1 MTATTSS
8 TNRTP
13 EQIRSDLEAEREQLA
28 GAVEHLRAELGQ
40 AANIAARLPAL
51 ATGAAAA
58 GFVFGGGIGATMRLF
73 ARKSR
78 ERR

>member
-1 MTATTSS
+1 MTMTSS

-28 GAVEHLRAELGQ
+28 GAVEHLRSELGL
-40 AANIAARLPAL
+40 ATNIAGRLPKL
-51 ATGAAAA
+51 AAGAATA
-58 GFVFGGGIGATMRLF
+58 GFVVAGGIGATMRLF